1 MYRILAI
8 AGVCLG
14 LSLPVMAQ
22 QQPIRIKCGGP
33 SYTDTKGNV
42 WEADRGFNTGTASD
56 IPATVSGT
64 SDQGLFQSGR
74 WTDSTTMPL
83 TYSFQ
88 VANGPYHV
96 NLYFTETYPGLQSV
110 GARIFNVKMQG
121 NVVFNHLDVF
131 AEAGGFAA
139 LIKGAEVQV
148 SNGRLTIEFD
158 NIVSHAKVNAIEIVP
173 GQGGP
178 SLSLNFQ
185 YPDGKPVSGTL
196 AYVVSSSLINLKGSA
211 PLSNGQ
217 AQATLFASPSALGIS
232 TQFQVTLSLTDTAG
246 HLLWQ
251 INLGMN
257 PANINFG
264 AVQSS
269 ALNVIVQRL

>member
-1 MYRILAI
+1 MHRLLAI
-8 AGVCLG
+8 AGVFLG

-22 QQPIRIKCGGP
+22 QQPIRINCGGP

-42 WEADRGFNTGTASD
+42 WEADRGFNTGTASA

-64 SDQGLFQSGR
+64 SDQVLFQTGR
-74 WTDSTTMPL
+74 WTDSTSTPL
-83 TYSFQ
+83 TYSFP
-88 VANGPYHV
+88 VANGSYHV
-96 NLYFTETYPGLQSV
+96 NLYFTETYPTLQSV

-121 NVVFNHLDVF
+121 SVVFNQLDVF
-131 AEAGGFAA
+131 AEAGGYAA
-139 LIKGAEVQV
+139 LIKSAEVQV
-148 SNGRLTIEFD
+148 SNGQLTIEFD
-158 NIVSHAKVNAIEIVP
+158 NVVQHAKVNAIEITP

-185 YPDGKPVSGTL
+185 YPDGKPVLGTL
-196 AYVVSSSLINLKGSA
+196 AYVVSSSLINLKGST
-211 PLSNGQ
+211 PLNNGQ

-232 TQFQVTLSLTDTAG
+232 AQFQVTLSLTDTAG

-257 PANINFG
+257 PASINFG